1 MTTYH
6 IGTDNIVGKTTDYN
20 VVSKMIKVFEK
31 EGHTCKHLG
40 VGPNVV
46 QSNGLS
52 SSSKG
57 AVGIY
62 VVGGSDIGTYVDFR
76 DQLKRGG
83 YHYKFVW
90 FAFASWTATTDKW
103 ITENGLKNT
112 GLVRAHDDNFSS
124 QSSIAPYL
132 GKSADYFFKQNK
144 TIMNYVYGETPEELA
159 KKILGGG
166 SGSDEK
172 DSGTSTA
179 ASIKDSLKKAV
190 SGWDGEVE
198 IRLIDDTV
206 YVNKIPDPTGTKL
219 ILNEFENVQYDSVTV
234 TDINPQTTNKVTL
247 HYQDYDLTISD
258 ETLIKRFGEIP
269 LEIEPDD
276 TVKDYDT
283 AVAFIQRT
291 WNKIRR
297 DDGRQVE
304 LKIQGDMSFK
314 VGQWARV
321 FLPSFYI
328 DDYMY
333 ITRMSADED
342 GSNNWSTG
350 LTLVDYPPSFG
361 APQAE
366 PEEEEEEDEEETD
379 VDELDET
386 TSEETT

>member
-1 MTTYH
+1 MTSYCV
-6 IGTDNIVGKTTDYN
+6 GCDNIVGGE
-20 VVSKMIKVFEK
+20 SGLIHKVAQVLEK
-31 EGHTCKHLG
+31 AGNQCEELS
-40 VGPNVV
+40 VGPNFV
-46 QSNGLS
+46 QSKGLS
-52 SSSKG
+52 NGSKG
-57 AVGIY
+57 KVAVFI
-62 VVGGSDIGTYVDFR
+62 VGGSDIGTYVDF
-76 DQLKRGG
+76 KMGIEKG
-83 YHYKFVW
+83 YYHYKFIW

-103 ITENGLKNT
+103 ITENGLKKT
-112 GLVRAHDDNFSS
+112 GLVRAHDDNFSK
-124 QSSIAPYL
+124 QSDIAPYL
-132 GKSADYFFKQNK
+132 GKSADNFFQKNK

-166 SGSDEK
+166 SSSDEK

-179 ASIKDSLKKAV
+179 TSIKESLKKAV

-206 YVNKIPDPTGTKL
+206 YVNKIPDPTKSKL
-219 ILNEFENVQYDSVTV
+219 IVNEFENVQYDSVTV
-234 TDINPQTTNKVTL
+234 TDINPQTTNKLTL
-247 HYQDYDLTISD
+247 HYEDYDLTLSD
-258 ETLIKRFGEIP
+258 ETLIKRFGEVP

-283 AVAFIQRT
+283 AVAFLQKS

-304 LKIQGDMSFK
+304 LKINGDMAFK
-314 VGQWARV
+314 VGQWVRA

-333 ITRMSADED
+333 ITRMSNDED

-366 PEEEEEEDEEETD
+366 PEEEEEEEEEDELT
-379 VDELDET
+379 DELDDTATEEAT
-386 TSEETT
+386 T

>member
-1 MTTYH
+1 MTSYCV
-6 IGTDNIVGKTTDYN
+6 GCDNIVGGE
-20 VVSKMIKVFEK
+20 SGLIHKVAQVLEK
-31 EGHTCKHLG
+31 AGNQCEELS
-40 VGPNVV
+40 VGPNFV
-46 QSNGLS
+46 QSKGLS
-52 SSSKG
+52 NGSKG
-57 AVGIY
+57 KVAVFI
-62 VVGGSDIGTYVDFR
+62 VGGSDIGTYVDF
-76 DQLKRGG
+76 KMGIEKG
-83 YHYKFVW
+83 YYHYKFIW

-103 ITENGLKNT
+103 ITENRLKKT
-112 GLVRAHDDNFSS
+112 GLVRAHDDNFSK
-124 QSSIAPYL
+124 QSDIAPYL
-132 GKSADYFFKQNK
+132 GKSADNFFQKNK

-166 SGSDEK
+166 SSSDEK

-179 ASIKDSLKKAV
+179 TSIKESLKKAV

-206 YVNKIPDPTGTKL
+206 YVNKIPDPTKSKL
-219 ILNEFENVQYDSVTV
+219 IVNEFENVQYDSVTV
-234 TDINPQTTNKVTL
+234 TDINPQTTNKLTL
-247 HYQDYDLTISD
+247 HYEDYDLTLSD
-258 ETLIKRFGEIP
+258 ETLIKRFGEVP

-283 AVAFIQRT
+283 AVAFLQKS

-304 LKIQGDMSFK
+304 LKINGDMAFK
-314 VGQWARV
+314 VGQWVRA

-333 ITRMSADED
+333 ITRMSNDED

-366 PEEEEEEDEEETD
+366 PEEEEEEEEEDELT
-379 VDELDET
+379 DELDDTATEEAT
-386 TSEETT
+386 T